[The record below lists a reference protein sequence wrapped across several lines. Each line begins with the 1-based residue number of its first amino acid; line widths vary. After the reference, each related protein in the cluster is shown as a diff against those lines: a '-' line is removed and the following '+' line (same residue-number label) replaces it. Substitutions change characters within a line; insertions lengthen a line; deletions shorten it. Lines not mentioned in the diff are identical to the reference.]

1 MFISY
6 ILITNLAFVVLN
18 TVDVVVVVASN
29 DTSTV
34 YLSGSEG
41 RHFLDSRVTIGDVAM
56 TVATGRHENE
66 QGWQERLTLLVV
78 VLGVLTSFFKG
89 WK

>member
-1 MFISY
+1 VFISY

-18 TVDVVVVVASN
+18 TVDVVV
-29 DTSTV
+29 TSTV